1 MKKLVII
8 PVLLILASCGSSS
21 GTKTGTKPLY
31 EVLTQQSTG
40 GASIRFYEILT
51 EQKEIR
57 MLLGDDNLRKKIGP
71 GDITSANF
79 IILNMGEKPSAG
91 YSITVDDVVET
102 SDKIIVTVKEKE
114 PSSDAMSGSVMTNPY
129 TIVKINS
136 KKPIE
141 IK

>member
-21 GTKTGTKPLY
+21 GTKTATKPLY

-91 YSITVDDVVET
+91 YSITVDEVVET

-114 PSSDAMSGSVMTNPY
+114 PSSDSMSASVMTNPY